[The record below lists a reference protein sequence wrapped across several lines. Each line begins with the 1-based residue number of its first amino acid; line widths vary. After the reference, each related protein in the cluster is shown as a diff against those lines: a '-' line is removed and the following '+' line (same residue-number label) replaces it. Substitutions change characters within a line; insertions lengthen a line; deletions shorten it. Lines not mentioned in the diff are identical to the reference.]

1 MQCNVTHI
9 NLCENV
15 YKATAVGAGE
25 TESLQDPQP
34 LGAQGI
40 TASSQLSTQDRDL
53 V

>member
-1 MQCNVTHI
+1 MPCSVTHI

-15 YKATAVGAGE
+15 YKSTAVGAGE
-25 TESLQDPQP
+25 TESLKDPQP
-34 LGAQGI
+34 LRAEGI

>member
-15 YKATAVGAGE
+15 YKPTAVGTGE
-25 TESLQDPQP
+25 TESLEDPQP
-34 LGAQGI
+34 LGAEGI
-40 TASSQLSTQDRDL
+40 TAGSQLRTQDGDL